1 MSGIANVEHVYF
13 YAAACAPQVII
24 QQYLDQAHALGRDF
38 ERPPAQRT
46 STDVPPAA

>member
-24 QQYLDQAHALGRDF
+24 QQYLDQAHALGQ
-38 ERPPAQRT
+38 PPAQRT